1 MKTITTITI
10 ISAIFHASLAFATAN
25 TSPEPKST
33 KTTGKLNADNT
44 NAPNTIALNI
54 MTNALSAL
62 KALKKQNQNSPQ
74 NIKDTIKAKMLPHIA
89 IEVSTELALKEH
101 WQQLNQKQKLIFQQY
116 ITRSLIK
123 DYSTILS
130 SYNKLDSINITTDP
144 EIKRQGN
151 KAIVRLIISFDEDPK
166 PIIVS
171 VKMIRST
178 HWRIYDVVFSG
189 VSIIKN
195 YRAQFNSH
203 IKRKGIDSLVQ
214 KTLKKNI

>member
-10 ISAIFHASLAFATAN
+10 ISAIFNASLAFATAN

-33 KTTGKLNADNT
+33 KTGKLNADNT